1 MPEMSIDKLTLKL
14 PAGSASKPDE
24 LADKIAR
31 QLARAVL
38 PAASQ
43 ELGGL
48 QVSVAAAQGEDDD
61 QLAARI
67 AAQILRQLKLL
78 G

>member
-14 PAGSASKPDE
+14 PAGSVSKPDE

-31 QLARAVL
+31 QLAQAVL

-48 QVSVAAAQGEDDD
+48 EVSVTAAQGEKDD

-67 AAQILRQLKLL
+67 AEQILRQLKLV